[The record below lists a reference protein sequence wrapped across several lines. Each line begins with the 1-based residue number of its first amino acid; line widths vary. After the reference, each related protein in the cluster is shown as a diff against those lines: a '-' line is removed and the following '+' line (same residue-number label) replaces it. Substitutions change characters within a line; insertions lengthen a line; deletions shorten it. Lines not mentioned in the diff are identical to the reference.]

1 MDSADILLELSALLE
16 QNGVVVR
23 RQSLGGGGGGLCK
36 IKDKTV
42 FFVDTECSA
51 TEMAVI
57 CARAVNE
64 TLDAESVYIKPQVR
78 QFLEKY
84 CNI

>member
-1 MDSADILLELSALLE
+1 MDSAQILLELTALLE

-36 IKDKTV
+36 IKDKQV
-42 FFVDTECSA
+42 FFVDTESSS

-57 CARAVNE
+57 TARAVNQI
-64 TLDAESVYIKPQVR
+64 LDVESFYLKPQVR